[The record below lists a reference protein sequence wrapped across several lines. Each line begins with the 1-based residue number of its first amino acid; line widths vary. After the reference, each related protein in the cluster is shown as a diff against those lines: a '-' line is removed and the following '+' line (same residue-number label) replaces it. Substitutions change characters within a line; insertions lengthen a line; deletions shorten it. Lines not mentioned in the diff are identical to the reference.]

1 MSTLR
6 AWREL
11 RQPSA
16 RALLR
21 VLIGPP
27 LLLGLVAAGL
37 LVWQMHQQARSEHQ
51 AVLAEAV
58 SSRAA
63 VVSARLEAAAVLSA
77 AWSFADLGWTP
88 AKLQARVAASTAFA
102 EVSVVPVPVSRVS
115 PVQVGRFS
123 FNRAQ
128 LASLAAGS
136 SILLRAA
143 DERGDSRLHLVR
155 QANHA
160 GTAQLLIFELDRD
173 WLWGE
178 PNTDG
183 LTLSLL
189 DSQGLTLAGNA
200 PGLSL
205 ADLSPPLQLSQSH
218 AVALAAE
225 DAAADLH
232 AATIAV
238 VPPVNLRMPLLH
250 IVASSQ
256 MLFPWMSAVL
266 VPLFLLLLAVSATL
280 ITALLLTRR
289 YRPWFETMADSLR
302 AMAALQ
308 WPQMRPLP
316 LLPELLPVNGLLE
329 RVLAAQIR
337 QWQGLQLQTQIHEAL
352 LAAPELEPVLDAML
366 PKLRKLLEARA
377 LGLVLISAD
386 MPQYGRVYVAHE
398 ESGEYPVQRVSLD
411 ESMMKLLANS
421 AEGLTIMRY
430 EPQRHSFLLPSA
442 ANGAQLF
449 WAWPVM
455 EADRLAGILTVGY
468 DESEQLDPQLAQR
481 GTDSARRLGTVISR
495 GSIAERLY
503 RQAHFDALTQ
513 LPNRLLFRDRLA
525 QSVAA
530 ALSANS
536 AGALLYIDLDHFK
549 KINDAHGH
557 AAGDHLLSIVAQRL
571 RACVKDG
578 DTVARLAGDEFTV
591 ILSQVTAPQ
600 AAMAV
605 AQRILE
611 SLQMPVTMSGAEH
624 QVYAS
629 VGVSVF
635 PQDGTGIDELLRNA
649 DMAMYRAKDRGRR
662 SVVLFEP
669 QMNDRQL
676 RVQDAQ
682 LQSALNQREFALYY
696 QPQFSLAD
704 GSLLAV
710 EALLRWH
717 SPRDGLRTPDDFV
730 PAAEESGLIVDIGQW
745 VLEAACSQ
753 YALWRLQGLPQ
764 PMLSINVSQ
773 QQLRANGYAS
783 ALQRMLEKYAFDPE
797 RLEIEL
803 PLAVFYD
810 ERSLA
815 SLQALQR
822 LNVRLA
828 LANLT
833 AQEARNLSVRDLP
846 IRTVK
851 LAQQFVADLPQSA
864 EVTRLAGQIITQCH
878 AVSRRV
884 VAEGVETVDQMDLL
898 REHGCDVVQ
907 GYYLARP
914 LNVAGITELLS
925 VRRPHTLQRGAAT
938 A

>member
-1 MSTLR
+1 MNALR
-6 AWREL
+6 TWREL
-11 RQPSA
+11 SQPSA

-21 VLIGPP
+21 VLLWPP
-27 LLLGLVAAGL
+27 LLLALTAAGL
-37 LVWQMHQQARSEHQ
+37 LVWQLQLQARSQHQ
-51 AVLAEAV
+51 AALAEAV
-58 SSRAA
+58 ASRAA
-63 VVSARLEAAAVLSA
+63 TVSARLDAAAVLSA
-77 AWSFADLGWTP
+77 AWAFADSGWTP
-88 AKLQARVAASTAFA
+88 GKLQARVAASTAFA
-102 EVSVVPVPVSRVS
+102 NVTVLPVPITMVS

-123 FNRAQ
+123 LNRAQ
-128 LASLAAGS
+128 LAARATGGS
-136 SILLRAA
+136 VLLRAA
-143 DERGDSRLHLVR
+143 DHSGDSVLYMVR
-155 QANHA
+155 QAHLA
-160 GTAQLLIFELDRD
+160 GTAQLLIFELAHD

-178 PNTDG
+178 SAQDRV
-183 LTLSLL
+183 TLSLI
-189 DSQGLTLAGNA
+189 DSLGVTLAGSPPA
-200 PGLSL
+200 LSL
-205 ADLSPPLQLSQSH
+205 ADLLPSLQYRQAQAVPLKLRD
-218 AVALAAE
+218 ADAE
-225 DAAADLH
+225 LGAAA
-232 AATIAV
+232 IAL
-238 VPPVNLRMPLLH
+238 VPPANLRMPLLH
-250 IVASSQ
+250 VVASSQ
-256 MLFPWMSAVL
+256 LPSVWTGAALALL
-266 VPLFLLLLAVSATL
+266 VWVLLAAVATL
-280 ITALLLTRR
+280 VTALLIARR
-289 YRPWFETMADSLR
+289 YLPWFDAMADSLQ

-308 WPQMRPLP
+308 WPQLRPLP
-316 LLPELLPVNGLLE
+316 LLAELSPVNVRLE
-329 RVLAAQIR
+329 QSMTAQIR
-337 QWQGLQLQTQIHEAL
+337 QWQGIQQQTQIHDAL
-352 LAAPELEPVLDAML
+352 LGAPELEPVIEDVL
-366 PKLRKLLEARA
+366 LRLRQFMQARA
-377 LGLVLISAD
+377 LGMVLISAE
-386 MPQYGRVYVAHE
+386 MPQYGRMYVAQD
-398 ESGEYPVQRVSLD
+398 ESGEHPVQRVSLD
-411 ESMMKLLANS
+411 ESMMRLLANS
-421 AEGLTIMRY
+421 PVGLTIMRC
-430 EPQRHSFLLPSA
+430 EPVRHSFLLPLA
-442 ANGAQLF
+442 GKGAQLF

-468 DESEQLDPQLAQR
+468 DADEQLDPQLAQR
-481 GTDSARRLGTVISR
+481 GTDSARRLGTVLSR

-530 ALSANS
+530 ALSSNS

-557 AAGDHLLSIVAQRL
+557 AAGDQLLAIVAQRL

-591 ILSQVTAPQ
+591 ILSQVAAPQ

-611 SLQMPVTMSGAEH
+611 SLQLPVTMSGAEH

-635 PQDGTGIDELLRNA
+635 PHDGTGIDELLRNA
-649 DMAMYRAKDRGRR
+649 DMAMYRAKDRGRC

-783 ALQRMLEKYAFDPE
+783 ALRRMLEKYAFDPE

-810 ERSLA
+810 EKSLA

-833 AQEARNLSVRDLP
+833 AEEARNLTVRDLP
-846 IRTVK
+846 VRTVK

-925 VRRPHTLQRGAAT
+925 VRRPHTLQRGVAT
-938 A
+938 G

>member
-1 MSTLR
+1 MNALR
-6 AWREL
+6 AWRQL

-21 VLIGPP
+21 VLIGPV
-27 LLLGLVAAGL
+27 LVVGLVAAAL
-37 LVWQMHQQARSEHQ
+37 LAWQMYQQARIEQQ
-51 AVLAEAV
+51 ATLAEAV
-58 SSRAA
+58 ASRAA
-63 VVSARLEAAAVLSA
+63 AVSARLEAAAVLGTTWA
-77 AWSFADLGWTP
+77 LADVGWTP
-88 AKLQARVAASTAFA
+88 AKLQARVLVSTPFA
-102 EVSVVPVPVSRVS
+102 NVAVLPVPATMVS

-136 SILLRAA
+136 SVLLRAA
-143 DERGDSRLHLVR
+143 NTRGDTGLHLVR

-160 GTAQLLIFELDRD
+160 GTAHLLIFELDSD

-178 PNTDG
+178 SNADG

-189 DSQGLTLAGNA
+189 DSHGLTMAGDA
-200 PGLSL
+200 SKLSL
-205 ADLSPPLQLSQSH
+205 ADLSPPLQLRQAH
-218 AVALAAE
+218 AVPLE
-225 DAAADLH
+225 VRDAPANLR
-232 AATIAV
+232 AATV
-238 VPPVNLRMPLLH
+238 VLISPANLRMPLLH
-250 IVASSQ
+250 VVASSQ
-256 MLFPWMSAVL
+256 VPLPFTSAVVAL
-266 VPLFLLLLAVSATL
+266 LAMLLLAASATL
-280 ITALLLTRR
+280 VTALLLARR
-289 YRPWFETMADSLR
+289 YLPWLETLAGSLQ

-308 WPQMRPLP
+308 WPQVRPMPQLA
-316 LLPELLPVNGLLE
+316 ELLPVNGLLE
-329 RVLAAQIR
+329 RALSAQIR

-352 LAAPELEPVLDAML
+352 LAAPELEPVLDAVL
-366 PKLRKLLEARA
+366 PKLRRLLEARA
-377 LGLVLISAD
+377 LGMVLIGAD
-386 MPQYGRVYVAHE
+386 MPQYGRVYVAHD

-411 ESMMKLLANS
+411 ESMMRLLTNS
-421 AEGLTIMRY
+421 PDGLTIMRW
-430 EPQRHSFLLPSA
+430 EPQRHSFILPLA
-442 ANGAQLF
+442 VNGAQLF

-455 EADRLAGILTVGY
+455 EAGRLAGILTVGY
-468 DESEQLDPQLAQR
+468 DENERLDPQLAQR
-481 GTDSARRLGTVISR
+481 GTDSARRLGTVMSR

-530 ALSANS
+530 ALSGNS

-549 KINDAHGH
+549 KINDVHGH

-578 DTVARLAGDEFTV
+578 DTVARLSGDEFTV
-591 ILSQVTAPQ
+591 ILSQVAAPQ

-624 QVYAS
+624 QIYAS

-649 DMAMYRAKDRGRR
+649 DMAMYRAKDRGRC

-669 QMNDRQL
+669 QMHDRQL
-676 RVQDAQ
+676 RVQDVQ

-717 SPRDGLRTPDDFV
+717 SPRDGLRTPEEFV

-773 QQLRANGYAS
+773 QQLRTSGYAI
-783 ALQRMLEKYAFDPE
+783 ALRRMLEKYAFDPE

-803 PLAVFYD
+803 PLAAFYD
-810 ERSLA
+810 EQSLA

-846 IRTVK
+846 VRTVK
-851 LAQQFVADLPQSA
+851 LAQQFVADMTQSA
-864 EVTRLAGQIITQCH
+864 QLTQLAVQIITQCH

-884 VAEGVETVDQMDLL
+884 VAEGVETVDQMELL

-914 LNVAGITELLS
+914 LNVAGITELLA
-925 VRRPHTLQRGAAT
+925 VRRTHTLQRGVAT

>member
-1 MSTLR
+1 M
-6 AWREL
+6 
-11 RQPSA
+11 
-16 RALLR
+16 
-21 VLIGPP
+21 
-27 LLLGLVAAGL
+27 
-37 LVWQMHQQARSEHQ
+37 
-51 AVLAEAV
+51 
-58 SSRAA
+58 
-63 VVSARLEAAAVLSA
+63 
-77 AWSFADLGWTP
+77 
-88 AKLQARVAASTAFA
+88 
-102 EVSVVPVPVSRVS
+102 
-115 PVQVGRFS
+115 
-123 FNRAQ
+123 
-128 LASLAAGS
+128 
-136 SILLRAA
+136 
-143 DERGDSRLHLVR
+143 
-155 QANHA
+155 
-160 GTAQLLIFELDRD
+160 
-173 WLWGE
+173 
-178 PNTDG
+178 
-183 LTLSLL
+183 
-189 DSQGLTLAGNA
+189 
-200 PGLSL
+200 
-205 ADLSPPLQLSQSH
+205 
-218 AVALAAE
+218 
-225 DAAADLH
+225 
-232 AATIAV
+232 
-238 VPPVNLRMPLLH
+238 
-250 IVASSQ
+250 
-256 MLFPWMSAVL
+256 
-266 VPLFLLLLAVSATL
+266 
-280 ITALLLTRR
+280 
-289 YRPWFETMADSLR
+289 
-302 AMAALQ
+302 
-308 WPQMRPLP
+308 
-316 LLPELLPVNGLLE
+316 
-329 RVLAAQIR
+329 
-337 QWQGLQLQTQIHEAL
+337 
-352 LAAPELEPVLDAML
+352 
-366 PKLRKLLEARA
+366 
-377 LGLVLISAD
+377 
-386 MPQYGRVYVAHE
+386 
-398 ESGEYPVQRVSLD
+398 
-411 ESMMKLLANS
+411 
-421 AEGLTIMRY
+421 
-430 EPQRHSFLLPSA
+430 
-442 ANGAQLF
+442 
-449 WAWPVM
+449 
-455 EADRLAGILTVGY
+455 
-468 DESEQLDPQLAQR
+468 
-481 GTDSARRLGTVISR
+481 
-495 GSIAERLY
+495 
-503 RQAHFDALTQ
+503 
-513 LPNRLLFRDRLA
+513 
-525 QSVAA
+525 
-530 ALSANS
+530 
-536 AGALLYIDLDHFK
+536 YIDLDHFK

-557 AAGDHLLSIVAQRL
+557 AAGDQLLAIVAQRL

-591 ILSQVTAPQ
+591 ILSQVAAPQ

-611 SLQMPVTMSGAEH
+611 SLQLPVTMSGAEH

-635 PQDGTGIDELLRNA
+635 PHDGTGIDELLRNA
-649 DMAMYRAKDRGRR
+649 DMAMYRAKDRGRC

-783 ALQRMLEKYAFDPE
+783 ALRRMLEKYAFDPE

-810 ERSLA
+810 EKSLA

-833 AQEARNLSVRDLP
+833 AEEARNLTVRDLP
-846 IRTVK
+846 VRTVK

-925 VRRPHTLQRGAAT
+925 VRRPHTLQRGVAT
-938 A
+938 G

>member
-1 MSTLR
+1 MNALQ

-11 RQPSA
+11 RRPSA
-16 RALLR
+16 RTLLR

-27 LLLGLVAAGL
+27 LLLGLLAAGL
-37 LVWQMHQQARSEHQ
+37 LVWQLQQQARSGHQ
-51 AVLAEAV
+51 AALAEAV

-63 VVSARLEAAAVLSA
+63 VVSARLDAAAVLSA
-77 AWSFADLGWTP
+77 DWAYADLGWTP

-102 EVSVVPVPVSRVS
+102 NATVLPVPISPAS

-128 LASLAAGS
+128 LASLAMGS
-136 SILLRAA
+136 SVLLVVV
-143 DERGDSRLHLVR
+143 DQSRHSGLYLVR
-155 QANHA
+155 QANLA
-160 GTAQLLIFELDRD
+160 GKAQLLVLELAPD

-178 PNTDG
+178 VAADG
-183 LTLSLL
+183 PTLSLL
-189 DSQGLTLAGNA
+189 DSRGLTLAGDA
-200 PGLSL
+200 PRLSL
-205 ADLSPPLQLSQSH
+205 ADLSPPLQLRQSH
-218 AVALAAE
+218 AVPLAAG
-225 DAAADLH
+225 DAAGDLR

-238 VPPVNLRMPLLH
+238 IPPVNLRMPLLH
-250 IVASSQ
+250 VVASSQ
-256 MLFPWMSAVL
+256 LALPWAASALTVL
-266 VPLFLLLLAVSATL
+266 ALLLLAATATVG
-280 ITALLLTRR
+280 IAMLLARR
-289 YRPWFETMADSLR
+289 YLPWFE
-302 AMAALQ
+302 AMAGSLQ
-308 WPQMRPLP
+308 AMASLKWPQVRPLP
-316 LLPELLPVNGLLE
+316 QLPELSPVNGLLE
-329 RVLAAQIR
+329 RALSAQSR
-337 QWQGLQLQTQIHEAL
+337 QWRGLQLQTQIHEAL
-352 LAAPELEPVLDAML
+352 LAAPELEPALHEVL
-366 PKLRKLLEARA
+366 PQLRQLLQARA
-377 LGLVLISAD
+377 LGMVLISAD
-386 MPQYGRVYVAHE
+386 MPQYGRVYVAHD

-421 AEGLTIMRY
+421 TEGLTIMRW
-430 EPQRHSFLLPSA
+430 EPQRHSFLLPLA
-442 ANGAQLF
+442 GNGAELF

-455 EADRLAGILTVGY
+455 EADRLAGVLAVGY
-468 DESEQLDPQLAQR
+468 DEGEQLDPQLAQH
-481 GTDSARRLGTVISR
+481 GTDSARRLGAVISR

-503 RQAHFDALTQ
+503 RQAHFDTLTQ

-530 ALSANS
+530 ALSANT

-549 KINDAHGH
+549 KINDTHGH

-578 DTVARLAGDEFTV
+578 DTVARLSGDEFTV
-591 ILSQVTAPQ
+591 ILSQVVAPQ

-611 SLQMPVTMSGAEH
+611 SLQMPVSLSGAEH
-624 QVYAS
+624 QIYAS

-649 DMAMYRAKDRGRR
+649 DMAMYRAKDRGRC

-676 RVQDAQ
+676 RVQDVQ

-696 QPQFSLAD
+696 QPQFALAD
-704 GSLLAV
+704 GSLLAL
-710 EALLRWH
+710 EALLRWN
-717 SPRDGLRTPDDFV
+717 SPRDGLRTPADFV

-773 QQLRANGYAS
+773 QQLRATGYAGGVR
-783 ALQRMLEKYAFDPE
+783 RMLEKYAFDPA
-797 RLEIEL
+797 RLELEL
-803 PLAVFYD
+803 PLAAFND
-810 ERSLA
+810 ERSLI

-828 LANLT
+828 LTNLDI
-833 AQEARNLSVRDLP
+833 QDARNPVVRHLP

-851 LAQQFVADLPQSA
+851 LAQQFVSSMVQDAQI
-864 EVTRLAGQIITQCH
+864 TQLAGQIITQSH
-878 AVSRRV
+878 ALDRRV
-884 VAEGVETVDQMDLL
+884 VAEGVENISQIELL

-914 LNVAGITELLS
+914 QNVGGVTELLA
-925 VRRPHTLQRGAAT
+925 VRRPQGIQRGVAT
-938 A
+938 G